1 MGRLITGP
9 ELLTREHSLT
19 EFDCGKRSLTD
30 WLQRYALQSQAG
42 DSARTYVLHRDMRVV
57 GYYSICP
64 SSISREASLARIIRG
79 LGRYDRIP
87 AILIARL
94 ALDTSEHGQQ
104 LGAALLKYALLQ
116 AIEGAEAIGGRVI
129 MVHALDADAQS
140 FYEYFGFESSPAA
153 ERTLMLLMKDA
164 RKNMAI

>member
-1 MGRLITGP
+1 LIAGP
-9 ELLTREHSLT
+9 ELLTRRHSLT
-19 EFDCGKRSLTD
+19 EFDCGKQSLTD
-30 WLQRYALQSQAG
+30 WLQRFAMQSQAG
-42 DSARTYVLHRDMRVV
+42 DSARTYVFHRDMRVI

-79 LGRYDRIP
+79 LGRYDSVP

-94 ALDTSEHGQQ
+94 ALDRNEHGQR

-116 AIEGAEAIGGRVI
+116 AIEGAGAIGGRVI
-129 MVHALDADAQS
+129 LVHALDKEAKA
-140 FYEYFGFESSPAA
+140 FYGHFGFEQSPVA

-164 RKNMAI
+164 RASIAS